1 MKKICI
7 LITLLFSLGIE
18 AQTRPYSPGQIVVPP
33 GSQTQ
38 MSGKKLTQNRP
49 GRGNQK
55 KAAAI
60 ENASISPDDPL
71 LVQKKLRDLYRAQI
85 EKNLRDNTDLQKQ
98 IDALDK
104 IISSVESSSANPSV
118 STSPSVQND
127 VANKT
132 SVAVNNDSI
141 PGTIPA
147 IRTVNGN
154 STTLTC
160 PDGYMSHTPGGVR
173 GDTTVC
179 VPRPSTAS
187 SRTNTPGNM
196 PVPPTKSATG
206 SLSCQ
211 PGYTLS
217 SRMGSGY
224 DNIICE
230 PNITEIAPGK
240 FSCLFVDQWPEADA
254 NGVMKCV
261 STISDNGSTRIC
273 SADEVAN
280 QGCVPGYFYNKKM
293 RRYYPTR
300 EEGQAAAGATPAST
314 GNTEKATDAA
324 IKKYIEAYGAN
335 VSSPENVARIKQ
347 DAATNGVSA
356 AELDR
361 IMGWAAGTAQGAFN
375 QVP

>member
-1 MKKICI
+1 M
-7 LITLLFSLGIE
+7 TLLVSAGAN
-18 AQTRPYSPGQIVVPP
+18 AQSRPYSPGQIVVPP

-38 MSGKKLTQNRP
+38 MSGKKLIQNRP
-49 GRGNQK
+49 GKGNQK

-71 LVQKKLRDLYRAQI
+71 LVQKKLRDLYQAQI

-104 IISSVESSSANPSV
+104 IITSVESDAGK
-118 STSPSVQND
+118 TE
-127 VANKT
+127 VAVAPAAQTEVVNKT

-147 IRTVNGN
+147 IRTENGN

-160 PDGYMSHTPGGVR
+160 PDGYMSHTPGGTR
-173 GDTTVC
+173 GNTTVC

-196 PVPPTKSATG
+196 PIPPAKSATG
-206 SLSCQ
+206 SLSC
-211 PGYTLS
+211 PAGYTLS
-217 SRMGSGY
+217 SRMGAGY

-254 NGVMKCV
+254 NGIMKCV
-261 STISDNGSTRIC
+261 SSISDDGSTRIC
-273 SADEVAN
+273 GADAIAN

-300 EEGQAAAGATPAST
+300 EAGQAAADALTSGTTTPTTATTAKPA
-314 GNTEKATDAA
+314 DAD